1 MSMYQ
6 PDQAKIL
13 QTESQVE
20 QMPAQSAQA
29 SLPTPLTEAQTGLW
43 YAQRMDLNNP
53 IFNTGQYADLHGPLD
68 LDAFRRAVDTTM
80 AEADGLAV
88 RVIDLPEAPVQVV
101 DPALR
106 PTLQVIDLRDEADP
120 MAAAQ
125 ARMRADMHGPVN
137 TGVGPLASQR
147 LFILGA
153 EHHLWYQRVHHVA
166 TDGYGM
172 ALIDGRV
179 SQLYAAYTGAN
190 QHAGQAL
197 GDFQAVLT
205 EDAEYRNS
213 ALRERDRAFW
223 LNAFAQPAPVANLA
237 EGTPVSGHRFL
248 HASQPMSEALAAAM
262 RTLEAASE
270 VSWPDILVALTAAYL
285 CRHTGQHSTVV
296 GVPWMGRLGSPSARV
311 PAMVMNIVPLQVTVD
326 EDAPIADFL
335 VETSKAMRRARRHGR
350 YRSEQLRRDLGLLG
364 GRKRLYGPLI
374 NVLPF
379 DDSWG
384 LAGLDAQRHI
394 LGTGPVDDLSVTF
407 RADNTGHGLR
417 LAIDANPALY
427 SQADVAAHLARLE
440 HFLAKAL
447 TASSLAQVP
456 TVTPAE
462 AHRWL
467 VEVNNTDYP
476 VQATTLSALIA
487 ETMLAYPDAPALV
500 YGPNTLSYAELDA
513 RTAALA
519 QRLRDQ
525 GVQRG
530 EIVAVAIPR
539 SIELVLALVAIL
551 RAGAAYLPLDIAHP
565 RERLAT
571 ILRSATPRLL
581 LSVPKVVPTLPDNAP
596 ILLLNACEPDSLQ
609 AGQVLAPSTTLSID
623 KPRPTDAAYVI
634 YTSGST
640 GAPKGVVVEHDA
652 IVNRLAWMHT
662 HYAVGAGDRIL
673 QKTPATFDVS
683 VWEFFLP
690 LLVGATLVV
699 APPEAHKD
707 PAWLASIV
715 RMHGITT
722 LHFVPSMLAAF
733 LAEPSAA
740 GLSPRLVFCSGEELP
755 AALRDRFHAVMKGE
769 LHNLYGPTEA
779 AVDVSYWPASAD
791 DQSQPVPI
799 GFPVWNTALYVLD
812 DRMRPVPAGVPGNLY
827 LAGRQLARGYLGQPE
842 LTDARFVPN
851 PFKPG
856 ARMYATGD
864 LARWREDGAMVFL
877 GRSDHQ
883 VKIRGQRIEL
893 GEIESVIAGDQAVAH
908 VAVIVRTDRPGDQH
922 IVAYVVAKEGATL
935 DVNALRAHAAARLP
949 DYMVPSA
956 FMPLAALPVTANG
969 KLDRNALPAPAF
981 AARAGRAA
989 APGSEQIVAGL
1000 FAQVLGREDD
1010 IGVDDDFFELGG
1022 HSLLAARLALAIRE
1036 KWSQAL
1042 GLGAVFA
1049 HPTVARLAAY
1059 LDAREASAHDPAE
1072 SEGFGPVITL
1082 RHGDANRAPLF
1093 CVHPAGGLSWCY
1105 GALARAMD
1113 PARTVYGLQAHAL
1126 SPDNAESPASLDEMA
1141 ASYVDTLLTL
1151 QPEGP
1156 HHLAGWSVG
1165 GILAHAMAV
1174 ILQQRGH
1181 QVGTLAMLDAYP
1193 SDVWRD
1199 QPEPPEDAVYK
1210 ALLLIAGYDPAELH
1224 QVAHTRDGVIGFL
1237 RESGHVL
1244 GELSDDMLDGVFRVV
1259 AGNNRLVRLQRHQRF
1274 AGTVTYFLAALDHVG
1289 LDLSP
1294 QMWAPYADRIEVF
1307 PVPALHA
1314 HLTGPDA
1321 TSHIAPVL
1329 NAHLLAADLARQIV

>member
-1 MSMYQ
+1 MTLLH
-6 PDQAKIL
+6 PHLAALIQA
-13 QTESQVE
+13 
-20 QMPAQSAQA
+20 
-29 SLPTPLTEAQTGLW
+29 PLTEAQTGLW

-53 IFNTGQYADLHGPLD
+53 IFNTGQYAELRGPLN

-80 AEADGLAV
+80 TEADGLAV
-88 RVIDLPEAPVQVV
+88 RVIDTPEAPLQVV

-106 PTLQVIDLRDEADP
+106 PVLQVIDLRGEAEP
-120 MAAAQ
+120 RTAAL

-137 TGVGPLASQR
+137 TGVGPMASQR
-147 LFILGA
+147 LFVLGA
-153 EHHLWYQRVHHVA
+153 DHHLWYQRVHHVA

-172 ALIDGRV
+172 ALIDSRV
-179 SQLYAAYTGAN
+179 AQLYAAYSGAS
-190 QHAGQAL
+190 QDAGQPFGA
-197 GDFQAVLT
+197 FQTVLD
-205 EDAEYRNS
+205 EDAEYRAS

-248 HASQPMSEALAAAM
+248 HASTALPEALAAAM
-262 RTLEAASE
+262 RTLESATE

-285 CRHTGQHSTVV
+285 CRHSGQRTTVV
-296 GVPWMGRLGSPSARV
+296 GVPWMGRLGSVSARV

-326 EDAPIADFL
+326 EDAPIGDFL

-364 GRKRLYGPLI
+364 GRKRLYGPLV

-379 DDSWG
+379 DDAWG

-427 SQADVAAHLARLE
+427 SQDDVAAHLARLE

-447 TASSLAQVP
+447 AAASLAHVP
-456 TVTPAE
+456 TLTPAE

-467 VEVNNTDYP
+467 VDVNDTAHP
-476 VQATTLSALIA
+476 VEATTLSALIVEA
-487 ETMLAYPDAPALV
+487 MRAHPKADALV
-500 YGPNTLSYAELDA
+500 YGPNILSYAELDA

-530 EIVAVAIPR
+530 DIVAVAIPR

-551 RAGAAYLPLDIAHP
+551 RAGAAYLPLDLNHP

-571 ILRSATPRLL
+571 ILRSAAPRLVLSMNRLRAL
-581 LSVPKVVPTLPDNAP
+581 LPEDANPLC
-596 ILLLNACEPDSLQ
+596 LNSCEADSLHADQ
-609 AGQVLAPSTTLSID
+609 PLPSAAGLAID
-623 KPRPTDAAYVI
+623 PPRPDDAAYVI

-640 GAPKGVVVEHDA
+640 GTPKGVVVEHDA
-652 IVNRLAWMHT
+652 IVNRLQWMRSN
-662 HYAVGAGDRIL
+662 YSVGPSDRIL

-690 LLVGATLVV
+690 LIVGGTLVM
-699 APPEAHKD
+699 APAEAHKD
-707 PAWLASIV
+707 PAWLAAIV
-715 RMHGITT
+715 RTHAITT

-740 GLSPRLVFCSGEELP
+740 GLTPRLVFCSGEELP
-755 AALRDRFHAVMKGE
+755 AALRDRFHAVMQGE

-779 AVDVSYWPASAD
+779 AVDVSWWPASAD
-791 DQSQPVPI
+791 DRSQPVPI

-812 DRMRPVPAGVPGNLY
+812 ERLRPVPAGVPGHLY
-827 LAGRQLARGYLGQPE
+827 LAGRQLARGYLGQPG
-842 LTDARFVPN
+842 LTDERFVPN
-851 PFKPG
+851 PFQPG
-856 ARMYATGD
+856 KRMYATGD
-864 LARWREDGAMVFL
+864 LARWREDGALVFL

-893 GEIESVIAGDQAVAH
+893 GEIESVVAADPAVAH

-922 IVAYVVAKEGATL
+922 IVAYVVAKDGATL
-935 DVNALRAHAAARLP
+935 DLDVLRNHAAARLP
-949 DYMVPSA
+949 DYMLPSA

-981 AARAGRAA
+981 AARVGRAA
-989 APGSEQIVAGL
+989 AAGSEQIVAGL
-1000 FAQVLGREDD
+1000 FAKVLGREDR
-1010 IGVDDDFFELGG
+1010 IGADDDFFELGG

-1036 KWSQAL
+1036 HWGQAL

-1059 LDAREASAHDPAE
+1059 LDAREASAHDPAGA
-1072 SEGFGPVITL
+1072 EGFGPVITL
-1082 RHGDANRAPLF
+1082 RHGDPARAPLF

-1105 GALARAMD
+1105 GNLARAMD
-1113 PARTVYGLQAHAL
+1113 PARTVYGLQALAL
-1126 SPDNAESPASLDEMA
+1126 NPDNAESPASLDEMA
-1141 ASYVDTLLTL
+1141 ATYVDTVLAL
-1151 QPEGP
+1151 QPAGP
-1156 HHLAGWSVG
+1156 YHLAGWSVG
-1165 GILAHAMAV
+1165 GILAQAMAV
-1174 ILQQRGH
+1174 DLQKRGH
-1181 QVGTLAMLDAYP
+1181 EVGTLALLDAYP

-1210 ALLLIAGYDPAELH
+1210 ALLLIAGHDPSALH
-1224 QVAHTRDGVIGFL
+1224 QVALTRDGVIGFL
-1237 RESGHVL
+1237 RASGHVL

-1259 AGNNRLVRLQRHQRF
+1259 AGNNRLVRLQHHQRF
-1274 AGTVTYFLAALDHVG
+1274 AGQMLYFRAALDHVG

-1294 QMWAPYADRIEVF
+1294 QQWAPYADAIEVF
-1307 PVPALHA
+1307 QVPSLHA
-1314 HLTGPDA
+1314 HLTGPEA
-1321 TSHIAPVL
+1321 TAYIAPVL
-1329 NAHLLAADLARQIV
+1329 NAHLLAADRARQGH